1 MRKHLRIVEDNRASS
16 GARFANYIVDL
27 IVLIIINT
35 ILSFASILI
44 YYYTSIN
51 FFYFYNNGGLLWE
64 FFTGTLVSFI
74 YYFLWEK
81 YSNGRTV
88 GKYVTN
94 TKAISIDG
102 TDVTTRQVL
111 NRALCRIVPFD
122 ALSFLGGGNGWH
134 DSWTDTRVI
143 NIKNYESERQAK
155 EEINSIGTKENA

>member
-1 MRKHLRIVEDNRASS
+1 MIKHLRIVEDNRASS
-16 GARFANYIVDL
+16 SIRFANYIIDL

-44 YYYTSIN
+44 YSYTSIS

-64 FFTGTLVSFI
+64 FFTGNLVSFI

-94 TKAISIDG
+94 TRTISIDG
-102 TDVTTRQVL
+102 NDVTTQQVL
-111 NRALCRIVPFD
+111 YRTLSRIVPFD

-134 DSWTDTRVI
+134 DSWSDTRVI
-143 NIKNYESERQAK
+143 NVKNYLAEKQAK
-155 EEINSIGTKENA
+155 DDINSLGTK